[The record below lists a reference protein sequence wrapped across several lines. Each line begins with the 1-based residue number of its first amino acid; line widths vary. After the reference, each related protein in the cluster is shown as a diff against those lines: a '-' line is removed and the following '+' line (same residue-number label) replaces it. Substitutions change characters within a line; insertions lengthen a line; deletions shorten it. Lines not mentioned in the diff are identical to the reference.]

1 MRFTQL
7 LVPTLKDD
15 PADAE
20 VVSHKLLVRAAMI
33 RQVARGIYDYLP
45 LGLRVLRN
53 VETIVRAELDAAGC
67 QEILMPAV
75 CPAELWQESGR
86 WDRYGKELLRIKDRN
101 ERDFCFGPTHEE
113 VVTDIVR
120 KTVRSYRDLPKN
132 LYQIQTKFRD
142 EIRPRFGLMRGREFL
157 MKDGYSFHADRADC
171 EREYRHMYETYER
184 IFDRCGLRFRAVEAD
199 TGAIGGSMSHE
210 FQVLAESGEDA
221 IVACTGCSYA
231 ANVEKAELPPDAGHA
246 HAQQAQS
253 RAMER
258 VATPGKRTIE
268 EVSGFLGM
276 APDRFIKTIVFATDD
291 GGAVVALVRGDH
303 QISEAKLKLALG
315 AQWVALADAE
325 TVHRTTGASVGF
337 AGPVGLEARIVAD
350 HALNGIRGAVTG
362 ANREDE
368 HLVGVEHGR
377 DFGKGVTFADLR
389 QAHAGDPCPR
399 CSKGRFEEH
408 RGIEVGQVFY
418 LGTKYSKA
426 LGATFLDAGGQEHP
440 IEMGTYGIGVSRT
453 VAAAVEQN
461 HDKDGIIWPLALSPF
476 PVEVVP
482 TSVTDEPVRDAAEKL
497 HGDLRAQ
504 GVDALI
510 DDRDE
515 RPGVKFKDADL
526 IGFTLRLTVGQK
538 GLAKGVVELRERR
551 EKTNHELSVAD
562 AAARVA
568 QLVRESGRIA

>member
-53 VETIVRAELDAAGC
+53 VESIVRAELDAAGC

-184 IFDRCGLRFRAVEAD
+184 IFNRCGLRFRAVEAD

-221 IVACTGCSYA
+221 IVACTKCSYA
-231 ANVEKAELPPDAGHA
+231 ANVEKAEIARAEAGS
-246 HAQQAQS
+246 S
-253 RAMER
+253 RSSAPLKS
-258 VATPGKRTIE
+258 VATPGQRTIE
-268 EVSGFLGM
+268 EVSAFLG
-276 APDRFIKTIVFATDD
+276 ASPDRFVKTLVFVDD
-291 GGAVVALVRGDH
+291 SGKAIVALVRGDH
-303 QISEAKLKLALG
+303 QISEAKLKIALG
-315 AQWVALADAE
+315 AQWIALADAD
-325 TVHRTTGASVGF
+325 TVRRTTGASVGF
-337 AGPVGLEARIVAD
+337 AGPVGLEATIVAD
-350 HALNGIRGAVTG
+350 HALNGIRDAVTG
-362 ANREDE
+362 ANKDDE

-389 QAHAGDPCPR
+389 QAVAGDRCPR
-399 CSKGRFEEH
+399 CAEGTFEEH

-418 LGTKYSKA
+418 LGTKYSKP

-497 HGDLRAQ
+497 YSELRAQ
-504 GVDALI
+504 GVEALI

-526 IGFTLRLTVGQK
+526 IGFSLRLTVGQK

-562 AAARVA
+562 AAAHVTKI
-568 QLVRESGRIA
+568 VRESGRIA

>member
-1 MRFTQL
+1 VRFTQL

-53 VETIVRAELDAAGC
+53 VENIVRTELDAAGC

-157 MKDGYSFHADRADC
+157 MKDGYSFHTDRADC
-171 EREYRHMYETYER
+171 EREYRHMYATYER
-184 IFDRCGLRFRAVEAD
+184 IFERCGLRFRAVEAD

-221 IVACTGCSYA
+221 IVACSSCSYA
-231 ANVEKAELPPDAGHA
+231 ANVEKAELGPSAATASSVAPSE
-246 HAQQAQS
+246 QLRS
-253 RAMER
+253 
-258 VATPGKRTIE
+258 VATPAQRTID
-268 EVSGFLGM
+268 EVSAFLDVP
-276 APDRFIKTIVFATDD
+276 AARFIKTLVFVDD
-291 GGAVVALVRGDH
+291 AGKSVVALVRGDH
-303 QISEAKLKLALG
+303 QISEAKLKIALG

-325 TVHRTTGASVGF
+325 TVRTTTGAAVGF
-337 AGPVGLEARIVAD
+337 AGPVGLDASIVAD
-350 HALNGIRGAVTG
+350 HALNGIRGAVSG
-362 ANREDE
+362 ANKDDE

-377 DFGKGVTFADLR
+377 DFGKGTTFADLR
-389 QAHAGDPCPR
+389 QAVAGDPCPR
-399 CSKGRFEEH
+399 CGKGVFEEH

-418 LGTKYSKA
+418 LGTKYSA
-426 LGATFLDAGGQEHP
+426 PLGATFLDASGQANA

-453 VAAAVEQN
+453 MAAAVEQN
-461 HDKDGIIWPLALSPF
+461 NDADGIIWPLALSPF
-476 PVEVVP
+476 PVEIVP
-482 TSVTDEPVRDAAEKL
+482 TSVSDAPVRDAAEKL
-497 HGDLRAQ
+497 YTELRER
-504 GVDALI
+504 GVEALV

-526 IGFTLRLTVGQK
+526 IGITLRVTVGQK
-538 GLAKGVVELRERR
+538 GLAKGSVELRERR
-551 EKTNHELSVAD
+551 EKINHQLAVGD
-562 AAARVA
+562 AAAHITR
-568 QLVRESGRIA
+568 LVRESGRRA

>member
-53 VETIVRAELDAAGC
+53 VETIVRKELDAAGC

-86 WDRYGKELLRIKDRN
+86 WERYGKELLRIKDRN

-184 IFDRCGLRFRAVEAD
+184 IFNRCGLRFRAVEAD

-221 IVACTGCSYA
+221 IVACTSCSYA
-231 ANVEKAELPPDAGHA
+231 ANVEKAEIAVAGA
-246 HAQQAQS
+246 ASAGS
-253 RAMER
+253 SGKLEK
-258 VATPGKRTIE
+258 VATPGQRTIE
-268 EVSGFLGM
+268 EVSAFLGA
-276 APDRFIKTIVFATDD
+276 APERFIKTLVFVADD
-291 GGAVVALVRGDH
+291 RTIVALVRGDH
-303 QISEAKLKLALG
+303 QISEAKLKIALG
-315 AQWVALADAE
+315 AQWIALADAD
-325 TVHRTTGASVGF
+325 TVQRTTGASVGF
-337 AGPVGLEARIVAD
+337 AGPVGLDASVSVVAD

-362 ANREDE
+362 ANENDQ
-368 HLVGVEHGR
+368 HLTGVEHGR
-377 DFGKGVTFADLR
+377 DFGKGVSFADLR
-389 QAHAGDPCPR
+389 QAVAGDHCPR
-399 CSKGRFEEH
+399 CAGGSFEEH

-418 LGTKYSKA
+418 LGTKYSKP

-476 PVEVVP
+476 PVEIVP

-497 HGDLRAQ
+497 YGDLRAQ
-504 GVDALI
+504 GVEALI

-551 EKTNHELSVAD
+551 EKTNHELAVGD
-562 AAARVA
+562 AAERVA